1 MSELVYIT
9 LDQAVETHR
18 KTVEV
23 SGGGELG
30 SLDLGR
36 LDSVLEHIQNDLYY
50 PSFEDK
56 LTHLFFSANKF
67 HCFKDGNKRIAISL
81 GAQFLLLNGYVFVTT
96 RFMREMENIS
106 YHVAAGLIDKE
117 LLKEIICAVIE
128 DRMDDE
134 ELKLQIFRAISQMEQ
149 GGRESE

>member
-1 MSELVYIT
+1 MEQLVYIT

-23 SGGGELG
+23 SGGGAMGALNLG
-30 SLDLGR
+30 Q
-36 LDSVLEHIQNDLYY
+36 LDSVLEQIQNDLYY
-50 PSFEDK
+50 PSFEEK

-67 HCFKDGNKRIAISL
+67 HCFEDGNKRIAISL
-81 GAQFLLLNGYVFVTT
+81 GAQFLLLNGYVFVAS
-96 RFMREMENIS
+96 RFMWEMENIS
-106 YHVAAGLIDKE
+106 YHVAAGRIDKD

-134 ELKLQIFRAISQMEQ
+134 ELKLKIFHAIGNRAD
-149 GGRESE
+149 

>member
-23 SGGGELG
+23 SGGGAMGALNLG
-30 SLDLGR
+30 Q
-36 LDSVLEHIQNDLYY
+36 LDSVLEQIQNDLYY
-50 PSFEDK
+50 PSFEEK

-67 HCFKDGNKRIAISL
+67 HCFEDGNKRIAISL
-81 GAQFLLLNGYVFVTT
+81 GAQFLLLNGYVFVAS

-106 YHVAAGLIDKE
+106 YHVAAGRIDKD

-134 ELKLQIFRAISQMEQ
+134 ELKLKVFHAIRA
-149 GGRESE
+149 SEEG